1 MCAAT
6 NSEVVDQHLRLCED
20 ILAIL
25 SEENRMLRRQPAE
38 VEDELLAQ
46 KRELLPQLDAS
57 LAALKTLHEQSPEI
71 LPAIQE
77 KLKTAQ
83 NKIMRILLLDREN
96 EQLLLKA
103 LLPKVGSNPPKR
115 SMESI
120 KGIYEKHRIPGQ

>member
-1 MCAAT
+1 M
-6 NSEVVDQHLRLCED
+6 DQHLRLCED

-25 SEENRMLRRQPAE
+25 SEENRMLRRKPAE

-46 KRELLPQLDAS
+46 KRELLPKLDAS
-57 LAALKTLHEQSPEI
+57 LAGLKTLHEQSPEI

-103 LLPKVGSNPPKR
+103 LLPKAGSSPPKR

-120 KGIYEKHRIPGQ
+120 KGIYEKHRIPEQ